1 LDSCSFVWLNFWKS
15 IGSFFLPQL
24 TWTREVADKEVFLTF
39 DDGPHPQITPWVMAE
54 LDKVGAKATFFV
66 VGENAEKYFSIVDEM
81 QKSGHRVGNHTHR
94 HIKGWRVSA
103 KKYLEDIADCEDYLT
118 DNTLFRPP
126 YGQIN
131 FGAIPTIKKNYEI
144 IMWDV
149 LTKDYLP
156 RLNVKRA
163 LKRIKRA
170 TKPGSV
176 IVFHDSVKAETNL
189 KAMLPDY
196 LKFLEEEGYKISVL

>member
-1 LDSCSFVWLNFWKS
+1 MNFWKS

-39 DDGPHPQITPWVMAE
+39 DDGPHPEITPWVVNE

-66 VGENAEKYFSIVDEM
+66 VGENAQRYFTLVDKM

-94 HIKGWRVSA
+94 HIKGWSVSSNV
-103 KKYLEDIADCEDYLT
+103 YLEDIASCEDYLT
-118 DNTLFRPP
+118 ENTIFRPP

-131 FGAIPTIKKNYEI
+131 FASIPAIRKKYEV

-149 LTKDYLP
+149 LSKDYLK

-163 LKRIKRA
+163 LERIKKA
-170 TKPGSV
+170 TKPGSI
-176 IVFHDSVKAETNL
+176 IVFHDSAKAETNL
-189 KAMLPDY
+189 KVMLPNY
-196 LKFLEEEGYKISVL
+196 LKFLEEEGYKMSVL

>member
-1 LDSCSFVWLNFWKS
+1 
-15 IGSFFLPQL
+15 
-24 TWTREVADKEVFLTF
+24 
-39 DDGPHPQITPWVMAE
+39 

-66 VGENAEKYFSIVDEM
+66 VGENAQRYFTLVDKM

-94 HIKGWRVSA
+94 HIKGWRVSSNV
-103 KKYLEDIADCEDYLT
+103 YLEDIANCENYLT
-118 DNTLFRPP
+118 ENTIFRPP

-131 FGAIPTIKKNYEI
+131 FASIPAIRKKYEV

-149 LTKDYLP
+149 LSKDYLK

-163 LKRIKRA
+163 LKRIKKA
-170 TKPGSV
+170 TKPGSI

-189 KAMLPDY
+189 KAMLPNY
-196 LKFLEEEGYKISVL
+196 LTFLEEEGYKMSVL

>member
-1 LDSCSFVWLNFWKS
+1 MNFWKS

-94 HIKGWRVSA
+94 HIKGWRVST

-118 DNTLFRPP
+118 DNTLYRPP

-163 LKRIKRA
+163 LKRIKKA
-170 TKPGSV
+170 TKPGSI

>member
-1 LDSCSFVWLNFWKS
+1 MWLNFWKS

-66 VGENAEKYFSIVDEM
+66 VGENAEKYFNIVDEM

-94 HIKGWRVSA
+94 HIKGWRVST

-118 DNTLFRPP
+118 DNTLYRPP

-163 LKRIKRA
+163 LKRIKKA
-170 TKPGSV
+170 TKPGSI

>member
-1 LDSCSFVWLNFWKS
+1 
-15 IGSFFLPQL
+15 
-24 TWTREVADKEVFLTF
+24 
-39 DDGPHPQITPWVMAE
+39 M
-54 LDKVGAKATFFV
+54 
-66 VGENAEKYFSIVDEM
+66 
-81 QKSGHRVGNHTHR
+81 
-94 HIKGWRVSA
+94 
-103 KKYLEDIADCEDYLT
+103 T

-163 LKRIKRA
+163 LKRIKKA
-170 TKPGSV
+170 TKPGSI

>member
-1 LDSCSFVWLNFWKS
+1 MNFWKS

-39 DDGPHPQITPWVMAE
+39 DDGPHPEITPWVVNE

-66 VGENAEKYFSIVDEM
+66 VGENAQRYFTLVDKM

-94 HIKGWRVSA
+94 HIKGWSVSSNV
-103 KKYLEDIADCEDYLT
+103 YLEDIANCENYLT
-118 DNTLFRPP
+118 ENTIFRPP

-131 FGAIPTIKKNYEI
+131 FASIPAIRKKYEV

-149 LTKDYLP
+149 LSKDYLK

-163 LKRIKRA
+163 LKRIKKA
-170 TKPGSV
+170 TKPGSI

-189 KAMLPDY
+189 KAMLPNY
-196 LKFLEEEGYKISVL
+196 LKFLEEEGYKMSVL

>member
-1 LDSCSFVWLNFWKS
+1 
-15 IGSFFLPQL
+15 
-24 TWTREVADKEVFLTF
+24 VFLTF
-39 DDGPHPQITPWVMAE
+39 DDGPHPEITPWVVNE

-66 VGENAEKYFSIVDEM
+66 VGENAQRYFTLVDKM

-94 HIKGWRVSA
+94 HIKGWCVSS
-103 KKYLEDIADCEDYLT
+103 KVYLEDIANCENYLT
-118 DNTLFRPP
+118 ENTIFRPP

-131 FGAIPTIKKNYEI
+131 FASIPAIRKKYEV

-149 LTKDYLP
+149 LSKDYLK

-163 LKRIKRA
+163 LKRIKKA
-170 TKPGSV
+170 TKPGSI

-189 KAMLPDY
+189 KAMLPNY
-196 LKFLEEEGYKISVL
+196 LKFLEEEGYKMSVL

>member
-1 LDSCSFVWLNFWKS
+1 MDSCSFVWLNFWKS

-66 VGENAEKYFSIVDEM
+66 VGENAEKYFNIVDEM

-94 HIKGWRVSA
+94 HIKGWRVST

-163 LKRIKRA
+163 LKRIKKV
-170 TKPGSV
+170 TKPGSI

-189 KAMLPDY
+189 KVMLPDY

>member
-1 LDSCSFVWLNFWKS
+1 MWLNFWKS

-39 DDGPHPQITPWVMAE
+39 DDGPHPEITPWVVNE

-66 VGENAEKYFSIVDEM
+66 VGENAQRYFTLVDKM

-94 HIKGWRVSA
+94 HIKGWRVSSNV
-103 KKYLEDIADCEDYLT
+103 YLEDIANCEDYLT
-118 DNTLFRPP
+118 ENTIFRPP
-126 YGQIN
+126 YGHIN
-131 FGAIPTIKKNYEI
+131 FASIPAIRKKYEV

-149 LTKDYLP
+149 LSKDYLK

-163 LKRIKRA
+163 LKRIKKA
-170 TKPGSV
+170 TKPGSI

-189 KAMLPDY
+189 KAMLPNY
-196 LKFLEEEGYKISVL
+196 LKFLEEEGYKMSVL

>member
-1 LDSCSFVWLNFWKS
+1 MNFWKS

-39 DDGPHPQITPWVMAE
+39 DDGPHPEITPWVVNE

-66 VGENAEKYFSIVDEM
+66 VGENAQRYFTLVDKM

-94 HIKGWRVSA
+94 HIKGWRVSSNV
-103 KKYLEDIADCEDYLT
+103 YLEDIANCENYLT
-118 DNTLFRPP
+118 ENTIFRPP

-131 FGAIPTIKKNYEI
+131 FASIPAIRKKYEV

-149 LTKDYLP
+149 LSKDYLK

-163 LKRIKRA
+163 LKRIKKA
-170 TKPGSV
+170 TKPGSI

-189 KAMLPDY
+189 KAMLPNY
-196 LKFLEEEGYKISVL
+196 LKFLEEERYKMSVL

>member
-1 LDSCSFVWLNFWKS
+1 VWLNFWKS

-163 LKRIKRA
+163 LKRIKKA
-170 TKPGSV
+170 TKPGSI

-189 KAMLPDY
+189 KVMLPDY
-196 LKFLEEEGYKISVL
+196 LKFLVEEGYKISVL

>member
-1 LDSCSFVWLNFWKS
+1 MWLNFWKS

-66 VGENAEKYFSIVDEM
+66 VGENAEKYFNIVDEM

-94 HIKGWRVSA
+94 HIKGWRVST

-163 LKRIKRA
+163 LKRIKKV
-170 TKPGSV
+170 TKPGSI

-189 KAMLPDY
+189 KVMLPDY

>member
-1 LDSCSFVWLNFWKS
+1 MWLNFWKS

-39 DDGPHPQITPWVMAE
+39 DDGPHPQITLWVMAE

-66 VGENAEKYFSIVDEM
+66 VGENAEKYFNIVDEM

-94 HIKGWRVSA
+94 HIKGWRVST

-163 LKRIKRA
+163 LKRIKKV
-170 TKPGSV
+170 TKPGSI

-189 KAMLPDY
+189 KVMLPDY

>member
-1 LDSCSFVWLNFWKS
+1 MWLNFWKS

-94 HIKGWRVSA
+94 HIKGWRVST

-163 LKRIKRA
+163 LKRIKKA
-170 TKPGSV
+170 TKPGSI

-189 KAMLPDY
+189 KVMLPDY

>member
-1 LDSCSFVWLNFWKS
+1 MWLNFWKS

-94 HIKGWRVSA
+94 HIKGWRVST

-163 LKRIKRA
+163 LKRIKKA
-170 TKPGSV
+170 TKPGSI

>member
-1 LDSCSFVWLNFWKS
+1 MWLNFWKS

-66 VGENAEKYFSIVDEM
+66 VGENAEKYFNIVDEM

-94 HIKGWRVSA
+94 HIKGWRVST

-163 LKRIKRA
+163 LKRIKKA
-170 TKPGSV
+170 TKPGSI

-189 KAMLPDY
+189 KVMLPDY

>member
-1 LDSCSFVWLNFWKS
+1 MDSCSFVWLNFWKS

-66 VGENAEKYFSIVDEM
+66 VGENAEKYFNIVDEM

-94 HIKGWRVSA
+94 HIKGWRVST

-163 LKRIKRA
+163 LKRIKKA
-170 TKPGSV
+170 TKPGSI

-189 KAMLPDY
+189 KVMLPDY

>member
-1 LDSCSFVWLNFWKS
+1 MWLNFWKS

-131 FGAIPTIKKNYEI
+131 FGAPASSPSLLVFAQEKGNCVGSLIFHHKPPTVQRICLEPLEQQ
-144 IMWDV
+144 
-149 LTKDYLP
+149 LTSHHMD
-156 RLNVKRA
+156 R
-163 LKRIKRA
+163 
-170 TKPGSV
+170 
-176 IVFHDSVKAETNL
+176 
-189 KAMLPDY
+189 
-196 LKFLEEEGYKISVL
+196 

>member
-1 LDSCSFVWLNFWKS
+1 MWLNFWKS

-24 TWTREVADKEVFLTF
+24 TWAREVAEKEVFLTF
-39 DDGPHPQITPWVMAE
+39 DDGPHPQITPWVIAE
-54 LDKVGAKATFFV
+54 LEKVGAKATFFV
-66 VGENAEKYFSIVDEM
+66 VGENAKKYFTTIDEM

-94 HIKGWRVSA
+94 HLKGWRVSS
-103 KKYLEDIADCEDYLT
+103 KRYLEDIADCEDYLT

-131 FGAIPTIKKNYEI
+131 FAAISTIKKHYEI

-156 RLNVKRA
+156 RLNIKRA
-163 LKRIKRA
+163 LRRIKKA
-170 TKPGSV
+170 TKPGSI

-196 LKFLEEEGYKISVL
+196 LKFLEKEGYKMSTL

>member
-1 LDSCSFVWLNFWKS
+1 VWLNFWKS

>member
-1 LDSCSFVWLNFWKS
+1 MWLNFWKS

-66 VGENAEKYFSIVDEM
+66 VGENAKKYFNIVDEM

-94 HIKGWRVSA
+94 HVKGWRVTTE
-103 KKYLEDIADCEDYLT
+103 KYLEDIADCEDYLT
-118 DNTLFRPP
+118 DNILFRPP

-163 LKRIKRA
+163 LKQIKKA
-170 TKPGSV
+170 TKPGSI

-189 KAMLPDY
+189 KVMLPDY

>member
-1 LDSCSFVWLNFWKS
+1 MWLNFWKS

-39 DDGPHPQITPWVMAE
+39 DDGPHPEITPWVVNE

-66 VGENAEKYFSIVDEM
+66 VGENAQRYFTLVDKM

-94 HIKGWRVSA
+94 HIKGWCVSS
-103 KKYLEDIADCEDYLT
+103 KVYLEDIANCENYLT
-118 DNTLFRPP
+118 ENTIFRPP

-131 FGAIPTIKKNYEI
+131 FASIPAIRKKYEV

-149 LTKDYLP
+149 LSKDYLK

-163 LKRIKRA
+163 LKRIKKA
-170 TKPGSV
+170 TKPVSI
-176 IVFHDSVKAETNL
+176 IVFHDSIKAETNL
-189 KAMLPDY
+189 KAMLPNY
-196 LKFLEEEGYKISVL
+196 LKFLEEEGYKMSVL

>member
-1 LDSCSFVWLNFWKS
+1 MWLNFWKS

-66 VGENAEKYFSIVDEM
+66 VGENAKKYFNIVDEM

-94 HIKGWRVSA
+94 HIKGWRVTT

-118 DNTLFRPP
+118 DNILFRPP

-156 RLNVKRA
+156 RLNEKRT
-163 LKRIKRA
+163 LKRIKKA
-170 TKPGSV
+170 TKPGSI

-189 KAMLPDY
+189 KVMLPDY

>member
-1 LDSCSFVWLNFWKS
+1 MNFWKS

-39 DDGPHPQITPWVMAE
+39 DDGPHPEITPWVVNE

-66 VGENAEKYFSIVDEM
+66 VGENAQRYFTLVDKM

-94 HIKGWRVSA
+94 HIKGWHVSSNV
-103 KKYLEDIADCEDYLT
+103 YLEDIANCENYLT
-118 DNTLFRPP
+118 ENTIFRPP

-131 FGAIPTIKKNYEI
+131 FASIPAIRKKYEV

-149 LTKDYLP
+149 LSKDYLK

-163 LKRIKRA
+163 LKRIKKA
-170 TKPGSV
+170 TKPGSI

-189 KAMLPDY
+189 KAMLPNY
-196 LKFLEEEGYKISVL
+196 LKFLEEEGYKMSVL

>member
-1 LDSCSFVWLNFWKS
+1 VWLNFWKS

-24 TWTREVADKEVFLTF
+24 TWTREVEDKEVFLTF
-39 DDGPHPQITPWVMAE
+39 DDGPHPQITPWVIAE
-54 LDKVGAKATFFV
+54 LEKVGAKATFFV
-66 VGENAEKYFSIVDEM
+66 VGENVKKYFTTIDEM

-94 HIKGWRVSA
+94 HLKGWRVSS
-103 KKYLEDIADCEDYLT
+103 KRYLEDIADCEDYLT

-156 RLNVKRA
+156 RLNIKRA
-163 LKRIKRA
+163 LKRIKKA
-170 TKPGSV
+170 TKPGSI

>member
-1 LDSCSFVWLNFWKS
+1 MWLNFWKS
-15 IGSFFLPQL
+15 IGLFFLPQL

-39 DDGPHPQITPWVMAE
+39 DDGPHPEITPWVVNE

-66 VGENAEKYFSIVDEM
+66 VGVNAQRYFTLVDKM

-94 HIKGWRVSA
+94 HIKGWRVSSNV
-103 KKYLEDIADCEDYLT
+103 YMEDIANCEDYLT
-118 DNTLFRPP
+118 ENTIFRPP

-131 FGAIPTIKKNYEI
+131 FASIPAIRKKYEV

-149 LTKDYLP
+149 LSKDYLK

-163 LKRIKRA
+163 LKRIKKA
-170 TKPGSV
+170 TKPGSI
-176 IVFHDSVKAETNL
+176 IVFHDSAKAETNL
-189 KAMLPDY
+189 KAMLPNY
-196 LKFLEEEGYKISVL
+196 LKFLEEEGYKMSVL

>member
-1 LDSCSFVWLNFWKS
+1 MWLNFWKS

-94 HIKGWRVSA
+94 HIKGWRVST

-118 DNTLFRPP
+118 DNTLYRPP

-163 LKRIKRA
+163 LKRIKKA
-170 TKPGSV
+170 TKPGSI

>member
-1 LDSCSFVWLNFWKS
+1 MWLNFWKS

-24 TWTREVADKEVFLTF
+24 TWTREVADKKVFLTF
-39 DDGPHPQITPWVMAE
+39 DDGPHPEITPWVVNE

-66 VGENAEKYFSIVDEM
+66 VGENAQRYFTLVDKM

-94 HIKGWRVSA
+94 HIKGWHVSSNV
-103 KKYLEDIADCEDYLT
+103 YLEDIANCENYLT
-118 DNTLFRPP
+118 ENTIFRPP

-131 FGAIPTIKKNYEI
+131 FASIPAIRKKYEV

-149 LTKDYLP
+149 LSKDYLK

-163 LKRIKRA
+163 LKRIKKA
-170 TKPGSV
+170 TKPGSI

-189 KAMLPDY
+189 KAMLPNY
-196 LKFLEEEGYKISVL
+196 LKFLEEEGYKMSVL

>member
-1 LDSCSFVWLNFWKS
+1 MWLNFWKS

-39 DDGPHPQITPWVMAE
+39 DDGPHPEITPWVVNE

-66 VGENAEKYFSIVDEM
+66 VGENAQRYFTLVDKM

-94 HIKGWRVSA
+94 HIKGWRVSS
-103 KKYLEDIADCEDYLT
+103 KVYLEDIANCENYLT
-118 DNTLFRPP
+118 ENTIFRPP

-131 FGAIPTIKKNYEI
+131 FASIPAIRKKYEV

-149 LTKDYLP
+149 LSKDYLK

-163 LKRIKRA
+163 LKRIKKA
-170 TKPGSV
+170 TKPGSI

-189 KAMLPDY
+189 KAMLPNY
-196 LKFLEEEGYKISVL
+196 LKFLEEEGYKMSVL

>member
-1 LDSCSFVWLNFWKS
+1 MWLNFWKS

-94 HIKGWRVSA
+94 HIKGWRVTT

-118 DNTLFRPP
+118 DNILFRPP

-163 LKRIKRA
+163 LKRIKKA
-170 TKPGSV
+170 TKPGSI

>member
-1 LDSCSFVWLNFWKS
+1 
-15 IGSFFLPQL
+15 
-24 TWTREVADKEVFLTF
+24 VFLTF

>member
-1 LDSCSFVWLNFWKS
+1 MWLNFWKS

-156 RLNVKRA
+156 RLNIKRA
-163 LKRIKRA
+163 LKLIKKA
-170 TKPGSV
+170 TKPGSI

>member
-1 LDSCSFVWLNFWKS
+1 MWLNFWKS

>member
-1 LDSCSFVWLNFWKS
+1 MWLNFWKS

-39 DDGPHPQITPWVMAE
+39 DDGPHPEITPWVVKE

-66 VGENAEKYFSIVDEM
+66 VGENAQRYFTLVDKM

-94 HIKGWRVSA
+94 HIKGWCVSS
-103 KKYLEDIADCEDYLT
+103 KVYLEDIANCENYLT
-118 DNTLFRPP
+118 ENTIFRPP

-131 FGAIPTIKKNYEI
+131 FASIPAIRKKYEV

-149 LTKDYLP
+149 LSKDYLK

-163 LKRIKRA
+163 LKRIKKA
-170 TKPGSV
+170 TKPGSI

-189 KAMLPDY
+189 KAMLPNY
-196 LKFLEEEGYKISVL
+196 LKFLEEEGYKMSVL

>member
-1 LDSCSFVWLNFWKS
+1 MWLNFWKS

-39 DDGPHPQITPWVMAE
+39 DDGPHPQITTWVMAE

>member
-1 LDSCSFVWLNFWKS
+1 MWLNFWKS

-39 DDGPHPQITPWVMAE
+39 DDGPHPQITPWVIAE
-54 LDKVGAKATFFV
+54 LEKVGAKATFFV
-66 VGENAEKYFSIVDEM
+66 VGENAKKYFTTIDEM
-81 QKSGHRVGNHTHR
+81 QKSGHRVGNHTHS
-94 HIKGWRVSA
+94 HLKGWRVSS
-103 KKYLEDIADCEDYLT
+103 KRYLEDIADCEDYLT

-156 RLNVKRA
+156 RLNIKRA
-163 LKRIKRA
+163 LKRIKKA
-170 TKPGSV
+170 TKPGSI